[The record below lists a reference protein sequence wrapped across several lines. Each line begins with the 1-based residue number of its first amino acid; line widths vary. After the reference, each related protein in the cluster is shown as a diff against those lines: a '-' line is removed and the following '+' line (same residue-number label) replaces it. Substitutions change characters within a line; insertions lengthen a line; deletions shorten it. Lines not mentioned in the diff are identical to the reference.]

1 MTHLRNILIV
11 FGTRPEAI
19 KMGPLCLALKQAEGV
34 EVTVCVSG
42 QHRDMLDSA
51 LRLFDLVPDYDL
63 DVMTPGQDLYDVTS
77 RILIGMRDVLEVVQP
92 DLVLVHGDTTTA
104 LATSMAAFYGGFK
117 LGHVE
122 AGLRTHN
129 VYAPFPEE
137 FNRKTISS
145 IADFHF
151 VPTEISKTNLT
162 SEGVSSS
169 HIWVTGNTVIDAL
182 FLVLE
187 KIDNDT
193 IRRDLIIDGLQK
205 FLDFDFVTQ
214 KFILITGHRREN
226 FGEGFVNICEALRHL
241 SVLNQ
246 NIKFVY
252 PVHLNPNV
260 KGPVFELLSGMGNV
274 YLIPP
279 LDYEAF
285 IFLLRYSYL
294 VLTDSGGIQ
303 EEAPSLGKPV
313 LLMRD
318 ATERPE
324 AIAAGTVKLVGSSA
338 HTIVSNVTDLIT
350 NKSSYYAMAGAKNP
364 FGNGTACS
372 AIVDV
377 IKGYG
382 N

>member
-1 MTHLRNILIV
+1 
-11 FGTRPEAI
+11 
-19 KMGPLCLALKQAEGV
+19 MGPLCLALKQAEGV

-162 SEGVSSS
+162 SEGVS
-169 HIWVTGNTVIDAL
+169 
-182 FLVLE
+182 
-187 KIDNDT
+187 
-193 IRRDLIIDGLQK
+193 
-205 FLDFDFVTQ
+205 
-214 KFILITGHRREN
+214 
-226 FGEGFVNICEALRHL
+226 
-241 SVLNQ
+241 
-246 NIKFVY
+246 
-252 PVHLNPNV
+252 
-260 KGPVFELLSGMGNV
+260 
-274 YLIPP
+274 
-279 LDYEAF
+279 
-285 IFLLRYSYL
+285 
-294 VLTDSGGIQ
+294 
-303 EEAPSLGKPV
+303 
-313 LLMRD
+313 
-318 ATERPE
+318 TER
-324 AIAAGTVKLVGSSA
+324 
-338 HTIVSNVTDLIT
+338 
-350 NKSSYYAMAGAKNP
+350 M
-364 FGNGTACS
+364 
-372 AIVDV
+372 
-377 IKGYG
+377 
-382 N
+382 